1 MKLTMT
7 LHKRLNG
14 IFYVVYRDYQKKQ
27 VWKSLGT
34 KDASMAK
41 RLYSQ
46 FKKAYLEGRIT
57 KIEDAIKSV
66 TFSDFCSE
74 FLSLSEASQRNWTY
88 KTYTQVLNK
97 FSHFI
102 GDQTLLKTV
111 TLKTIDSYIIHA
123 RSLGN
128 SAETINKDLRH
139 LHSAFSKAVEY
150 GYINQNPV
158 SNKSKLRLDK
168 RPPKS
173 ISPDD
178 FHKLMSYIDVSDFR
192 NFVYFVV
199 YTGCRRQEALNLTWS
214 DVHCDDGYIEIVQAK
229 SHEFRRIPIS
239 DKLSFILDQIGG
251 NVGKLFPWTYDFVG
265 RKFKEYSV
273 LSGVPCTLHSLR
285 HTFATILAN
294 SETPLKV
301 LQDLMGHKSITST
314 MCYITALDDKKQDAV
329 NRIDL

>member
-1 MKLTMT
+1 MQLSMT
-7 LHKRLNG
+7 LHKRSNG

-34 KDASMAK
+34 KDASIAK
-41 RLYSQ
+41 RLYAQ

-66 TFSDFCSE
+66 SFSDFCSE
-74 FLSLSEASQRNWTY
+74 FLLLSEATKRNWTY
-88 KTYTQVLNK
+88 KTYVQVLNK
-97 FSHFI
+97 FSHFVGAQI
-102 GDQTLLKTV
+102 LLKNITI
-111 TLKTIDSYIIHA
+111 KTIDSYVVHA
-123 RSLGN
+123 RSVGN

-139 LHSAFSKAVEY
+139 LHSAFTKAVEY
-150 GYINQNPV
+150 GYIKQNPV
-158 SNKSKLRLDK
+158 SNKAKLRIDK

-173 ISPDD
+173 ISPDN
-178 FHKLMSYIDVSDFR
+178 FHKLMSFIDDADFR

-199 YTGCRRQEALNLTWS
+199 YTGCRRQEALSITWA
-214 DVHCDDGYIEIVQAK
+214 DVHDGYVEIVQSK

-239 DKLSFILDQIGG
+239 DKLSFILDHIGG
-251 NVGKLFPWTYDFVG
+251 NIGKLFPWTYDYVG
-265 RKFKEYSV
+265 RRFKEYSV
-273 LSGVPCTLHSLR
+273 LSGVPCTLHGLR

-301 LQDLMGHKSITST
+301 LQDLMGHKSIAST
-314 MCYITALDDKKQDAV
+314 MCYITALDDKKYDAV